1 MDEPM
6 DDIDEFEDARFAM
19 VETQLVARGITDARV
34 LAVMRRLP
42 RHRFVDPSLQ
52 AKVYEDHA
60 LAIGNG
66 QTISQPYMVAVM
78 TEALGL
84 TGSERVL
91 EVGTGSGYQTA
102 VLAELSQD
110 VYSIERMPRLAD
122 RAEQTLKA
130 LGYTR
135 IHLKVGDGTLGWRA
149 AAPFDAIV
157 VTAGAPAIPTPL
169 IEQLA
174 EGGQLAI
181 PIGARDSQILT
192 RAVKQAGTLDVTEKT
207 PCVFVPLLG
216 AFGWQGERRD
226 NGHAQA
232 V

>member
-1 MDEPM
+1 MMDER
-6 DDIDEFEDARFAM
+6 DECEAARLAM

-42 RHRFVDPSLQ
+42 RHRFVDPSLR

-60 LAIGNG
+60 LTIGDG

-102 VLAELSQD
+102 VLAELSRA
-110 VYSIERMPRLAD
+110 VYSIERMPHLAA
-122 RAEQTLKA
+122 RAEQSLKT

-135 IHLKVGDGTLGWRA
+135 VHLKVGDGTLGWPE

-169 IEQLA
+169 IGQLA
-174 EGGQLAI
+174 EGGRLMI
-181 PIGARDSQILT
+181 PVGARDGQTLQ
-192 RAVKQAGTLDVTEKT
+192 RAVKQAGRLDATEMT

-216 AFGWQGERRD
+216 AFGWPGDSGRRD